1 MYVPILVFMVVV
13 VVLDIE
19 CGQAFNEIFMKSSWS
34 IHDFPPEEGEVV
46 IPKDER
52 FIKPVPPEKRRLT
65 FEEIR
70 NRKDR
75 KGRGARM
82 RAGEKKWATKGK

>member
-1 MYVPILVFMVVV
+1 
-13 VVLDIE
+13 
-19 CGQAFNEIFMKSSWS
+19 MKSSWS
-34 IHDFPPEEGEVV
+34 IHDFPPEEGEIV

-52 FIKPVPPEKRRLT
+52 FVKPVPVLNRRLT